1 MKKAIPLSYLL
12 KVVSSGECIADL
24 RNNEAVYV
32 ITLDEDGKYT
42 QRGDGTT
49 FHSFRDVSEFAED
62 EDMDGIYNSET
73 LENDSFLRMFNNLL
87 DEIDNSE
94 EFVVDYEQ
102 DEE

>member
-1 MKKAIPLSYLL
+1 MKKAIPISYLL
-12 KVVSSGECIADL
+12 KVLSSEECIADL

-49 FHSFRDVSEFAED
+49 FHSFRDVSEFSENC
-62 EDMDGIYNSET
+62 DMDEIYDSET
-73 LENDSFLRMFNNLL
+73 LENDSFLRMFNNML

-94 EFVVDYEQ
+94 DFVVDYEP